1 MRVYITYSI
10 LGVLFL
16 SVINRIDVTSLDL
29 LGTDKVTVSSSR
41 SILSMP
47 FDELSESIGGS
58 GRARLMWDSLSKGI
72 NPLSLPIGEGIS
84 QRVRENVAVILGKNS
99 LISTEITEET
109 ASDCGTRKFLQKLS
123 DGQSVESVLI
133 PALKFG
139 RTTLCVSTQ
148 IGCDRGC
155 AFCMT
160 GKMGLIRNLT
170 SSEIV
175 SQVFQGL
182 SIVNRE
188 NMPPMT
194 NVVFMGM
201 GDSGRNMEA
210 VGEAVLAL
218 TCRKKF
224 SMASSKITISTVGPS
239 PEAFLTLANMPGTLA
254 WSLHSPDDVIRKKL
268 VPSTKHS
275 TVELRDGLVKALQT
289 RAAIRT
295 RTIMIALT
303 LIDGI
308 NDSAEDALKLAVFLQ
323 PMDKEVPRIAIDLIP
338 YNDINIPEFKK
349 PSREKVNAFQ
359 QVVRKAGYFCTVR
372 VTRGEEESS
381 ACGMLATKRIK
392 KLKEE
397 VEIDNL
403 KQEIMSIDEFEEI
416 CQE

>member
-1 MRVYITYSI
+1 
-10 LGVLFL
+10 
-16 SVINRIDVTSLDL
+16 
-29 LGTDKVTVSSSR
+29 
-41 SILSMP
+41 
-47 FDELSESIGGS
+47 
-58 GRARLMWDSLSKGI
+58 
-72 NPLSLPIGEGIS
+72 
-84 QRVRENVAVILGKNS
+84 
-99 LISTEITEET
+99 
-109 ASDCGTRKFLQKLS
+109 
-123 DGQSVESVLI
+123 
-133 PALKFG
+133 
-139 RTTLCVSTQ
+139 
-148 IGCDRGC
+148 
-155 AFCMT
+155 
-160 GKMGLIRNLT
+160 
-170 SSEIV
+170 
-175 SQVFQGL
+175 
-182 SIVNRE
+182 
-188 NMPPMT
+188 MT

-254 WSLHSPDDVIRKKL
+254 WSLHSPDDQIRKKL

-289 RAAIRT
+289 RPAIRT

-308 NDSAEDALKLAVFLQ
+308 NDSAEDAMKLAAFLK
-323 PMDKEVPRIAIDLIP
+323 PMDQEVPRIAIDLIP
-338 YNDINIPEFKK
+338 YNDISVPEFNK

-392 KLKEE
+392 KLKKE
-397 VEIDNL
+397 VNIDEL
-403 KQEIMSIDEFEEI
+403 KQAEIMSIDEFEEI
-416 CQE
+416 CQP